1 MDASLPVALGGAGI
15 PATIRRVLVLG
26 AGRSGIGAALA
37 LAGLGLEVILSDRR
51 NPEAL
56 PALRDVLA
64 AGARFVPEEAL
75 ASSWP
80 APDLVVKSPGV
91 PGEAGPVVLA
101 RGHGVPV
108 WSELELAF
116 ALLPN
121 PFDAITGTNGKTTT
135 TALLG
140 HLFETAGRPARV
152 LGNIGVAV
160 TSAADEI
167 RPGEEVVVE
176 VSSFQLEDIHSFRP
190 AVGVF
195 LNLTPDH
202 LDRHGTL
209 ERYLACKAKL
219 FANQR
224 PGDIAVLNWA
234 DPAVAAL
241 GAELAA
247 RPAGPRVAFFSV
259 AGPGKRGAETGP
271 AAPGAGRPGP
281 TPAGA
286 GTARAKTAGAEGA
299 PPAGAGAEGT
309 GLDSWVEDG
318 WLFLEREPLLPIAD
332 IRIPGLHNLEN
343 CLAAGTAA
351 LARGVARG
359 AVAEGLRTFP
369 GVAHRL
375 EMAGMVRGVTYVN
388 DSKATNVEATLTALN
403 AYPEN
408 THLILGGR
416 DKASDYRPVA
426 RACARGCK
434 GVYLIGE
441 ATPLIAEAFAEVQER
456 EGLSGVPEVCACGDL
471 EAAVRTAAGRA
482 VPGDVVLL
490 APACASFDQYGSFE
504 ERGAHFRTLVAELA
518 GEKL

>member
-15 PATIRRVLVLG
+15 PAPIRRVLVLG

-37 LAGLGLEVILSDRR
+37 LAGLGLEVTLSDRR
-51 NPEAL
+51 DPEAL
-56 PALRDVLA
+56 SALRDALT
-64 AGARFVPEEAL
+64 AGARFVPETAL
-75 ASSWP
+75 ASNWP

-101 RGHGVPV
+101 RRHGVPV

-116 ALLPN
+116 ALLPC

-140 HLFETAGRPARV
+140 HLFEVAGCPAQV

-160 TSAADEI
+160 TSAAGAI
-167 RPGEEVVVE
+167 GPGEELVVE

-224 PGDIAVLNWA
+224 AGDVAVLNWA

-247 RPAGPRVAFFSV
+247 QPTGPRVVFFSV
-259 AGPGKRGAETGP
+259 ASPGKRGAETGP
-271 AAPGAGRPGP
+271 AAPGASYPE
-281 TPAGA
+281 PA
-286 GTARAKTAGAEGA
+286 
-299 PPAGAGAEGT
+299 PAGAGAEGT
-309 GLDSWVEDG
+309 SPDSWVEDG
-318 WLFLEREPLLPIAD
+318 WLFLEREPLLPIVD
-332 IRIPGLHNLEN
+332 IRLPGIHNLEN

-351 LARGVARG
+351 LARGVARE
-359 AVAEGLRTFP
+359 AVAEGLRTFS

-375 EMAGMVRGVTYVN
+375 EMAGMVREVTYVN

-403 AYPEN
+403 AYSEN

-426 RACARGCK
+426 RACTRGCK

-456 EGLSGVPEVCACGDL
+456 EGLSGVPAVCACEDL
-471 EAAVRTAAGRA
+471 ETAVRTAAGRA

-504 ERGAHFRTLVAELA
+504 ERGAHFRALVAELA
-518 GEKL
+518 GKKP